1 MTLKIIGAAPGR
13 TGTVSL
19 MTALEYLGYGP
30 CHHMKACIENAQQT
44 KWFLEAANG
53 QPMDWHDVFEHYQ
66 AAVDWPASAYY
77 KNLLETFPE
86 ALVIFSDRPA
96 EAWYDSVASTIYQ
109 VVPSLPGWLRKLV
122 PHLDRWGQMVEQ
134 TIWQNELSGRFQDRR
149 FAVQFFKDRLA
160 EVRDVVPPEQL
171 LVHSVK
177 EGWEP
182 LCRFLNVKV
191 PSIPYPR
198 ANEARRIQS
207 AIKVLKAANY
217 FPHVILIAVV
227 ISAIAL
233 TAV

>member
-1 MTLKIIGAAPGR
+1 
-13 TGTVSL
+13 
-19 MTALEYLGYGP
+19 
-30 CHHMKACIENAQQT
+30 
-44 KWFLEAANG
+44 
-53 QPMDWHDVFEHYQ
+53 
-66 AAVDWPASAYY
+66 
-77 KNLLETFPE
+77 
-86 ALVIFSDRPA
+86 
-96 EAWYDSVASTIYQ
+96 
-109 VVPSLPGWLRKLV
+109 
-122 PHLDRWGQMVEQ
+122 MVEQ

-171 LVHSVK
+171 LVHSAK
-177 EGWEP
+177 DGWEP
-182 LCRFLNVKV
+182 LCRFLSVKV

-217 FPHVILIAVV
+217 FHHVILIAVV